1 MSWFTFPKTP
11 VFWSIFLLLGLAF
24 NFHVPDMGETFVSR
38 NMSAWAVICLSLII
52 LWWRP
57 FKQGAIHWSPL
68 WLAGLFLPVVGSLLV
83 LVVNILGNFEYMHVG
98 HYFMPL
104 MLLAFGLFVLGL
116 LQHSDDMPDLSLVI
130 IAIFVTFLPQYV
142 AYLVFEN
149 PLIGHIS
156 PFSGFKIS
164 SFFTKA
170 SAGFGQ
176 YNLLGSFVATLLVLA
191 AAAFV
196 LNPMRPLRRF
206 MLALIIIFISID
218 LPFVRSKTALLGVIL
233 GLSVLGLH
241 VYFSGA
247 NRQTL
252 NRYGL
257 TLALTLL
264 AYFGAVW
271 FGEFLALDDQLASRT
286 YAANQSSFSTRYTM
300 WVIGFRGFLEKPV
313 FGHGLGAYLSLYM
326 EHFGRY
332 GLAEGLTFYQ
342 LVSIPHNLFVHIL
355 SETGLFGLI
364 VIMGPLIWLG
374 LRLFGQ
380 SDNRWLVLALLTPI
394 LLHSQFE
401 YPYIAS
407 GSHYWLFGLALVLGL
422 IGNGA
427 KPLLLKC
434 MIVPHRK
441 AARLA
446 FSGLTAYAL
455 AGIVIAAILS
465 NDVRRMTLDY
475 AKSIRMPLSQF
486 IDNRS
491 KDPALDHPLF
501 GKRMRAV
508 TNLQAIDKIFAEQ
521 QLDLLRPVAL
531 PYFEAH
537 VLEQYPTPP
546 IWEMAI
552 KIYGTLEEDEK
563 LLAMINYIALY
574 TPDRAAELRAQYEVY
589 LSQRAN
595 RLQSR

>member
-1 MSWFTFPKTP
+1 MSWFRFTKTP
-11 VFWSIFLLLGLAF
+11 VFWSIFLLLVLAF

-57 FKQGAIHWSPL
+57 FKHGTIHWSPS
-68 WLAGLFLPVVGSLLV
+68 WLAGLFLPVVGSLFV
-83 LVVNILGNFEYMHVG
+83 LVVNILGNFEYMHMG
-98 HYFMPL
+98 HYFLPL
-104 MLLAFGLFVLGL
+104 TLLAFGLFVLGL
-116 LQHSDDMPDLSLVI
+116 LQHSDDMPDLSLII
-130 IAIFVTFLPQYV
+130 IAIFIAFLPQYV
-142 AYLVFEN
+142 AYLALEN
-149 PLIGHIS
+149 PLIGHIL
-156 PFSGFKIS
+156 PFSDIKIS
-164 SFFTKA
+164 SLFTKA

-196 LNPMRPLRRF
+196 LSPMRHLRRF

-233 GLSVLGLH
+233 GLLVLGLH

-252 NRYGL
+252 NRYGF

-271 FGEFLALDDQLASRT
+271 FSEFLALDDQLASRT
-286 YAANQSSFSTRYTM
+286 YEANQSSFSTRYTM
-300 WVIGFRGFLEKPV
+300 WEIGFRGFLEKPV

-332 GLAEGLTFYQ
+332 GLDQGLTFYP
-342 LVSIPHNLFVHIL
+342 LVSIPHNLFIHIL
-355 SETGLFGLI
+355 SETGLFGLL
-364 VIMGPLIWLG
+364 VIMGPLSWLG

-380 SDNRWLVLALLTPI
+380 SHNRWLVLSFLTPI
-394 LLHSQFE
+394 LLHTQFE

-407 GSHYWLFGLALVLGL
+407 GAHYWLFGLALVLGL
-422 IGNGA
+422 IGAGSKA
-427 KPLLLKC
+427 PALQQFFL
-434 MIVPHRK
+434 PHRK

-446 FSGLTAYAL
+446 FLGLSAYSL
-455 AGIVIAAILS
+455 CGVVVVIILS
-465 NDVRRMTLDY
+465 AHVQRVTLDY

-486 IDNRS
+486 IEKRS
-491 KDPALDHPLF
+491 KDPTLDHPLF
-501 GKRMRAV
+501 GKRLRAI
-508 TNLQAIDKIFAEQ
+508 TNLQAINKIFAEQ

-537 VLEQYPTPP
+537 VLNQYPTPP
-546 IWEMAI
+546 IWETAI

-563 LLAMINYIALY
+563 LLAMIDYIALY
-574 TPDRAAELRAQYEVY
+574 TPDRADELRAQYGVY
-589 LSQRAN
+589 LSQKAN
-595 RLQSR
+595 RLQ